1 MSARG
6 ATSDTPG
13 AAARS
18 LGATAVLFGA
28 LGVAAGAWGAHV
40 PSVKARYALDES
52 RLSMLLLAAAVGAV
66 LALFGA
72 GRLVARWGVRRCVGG
87 AGLGLAFGL
96 AAVLHA
102 PGLPALLPLMLVLGA
117 SMSVFD
123 VAINAEGTALET
135 LTGRKVMGRLHALFS
150 AGGMLG
156 AGLAAAMFAAGLRAP
171 AQLGVLA
178 LAVAASSLL
187 GGRRLLAEHPAEPG
201 PGVGQR
207 VTALRGMVWLLGLL
221 TLAAMV
227 AEGAM
232 VDWSVLYLA
241 QELHQLPAIAALGFA
256 VFSGAMAVARL
267 GADALRARWP
277 EGRLLAAGGALAA
290 LAMTVV
296 LWAGHPALA
305 FAGFAL
311 AGVGLAPAVPI
322 LYTAATRIPGV
333 PRASAI
339 AAVSAIGYAGFMIG
353 PPLIGALARAT
364 SLTAAL
370 GVVVAASAAL
380 ALFARRI
387 P

>member
-1 MSARG
+1 MSA
-6 ATSDTPG
+6 ATPATLAPG
-13 AAARS
+13 APPRS
-18 LGATAVLFGA
+18 LVATAALFGA

-40 PSVKARYALDES
+40 PSVKARYALDEAT
-52 RLSMLLLAAAVGAV
+52 LGMLLLAAAVGAV

-72 GRLVARWGVRRCVGG
+72 GRLVARWGVRRCVEG
-87 AGLGLAFGL
+87 AGVGLAL
-96 AAVLHA
+96 ALAGVLHA

-123 VAINAEGTALET
+123 VAINAEGTALEA

-156 AGLAAAMFAAGLRAP
+156 AGLAAAMFASGLAAP
-171 AQLGVLA
+171 VQLGLLA
-178 LAVAASSLL
+178 LAVAAASLS
-187 GGRRLLAEHPAEPG
+187 GARRLLDEHPPDPRPG
-201 PGVGQR
+201 LGQR
-207 VTALRGMVWLLGLL
+207 LTALRGVVWLLGLL
-221 TLAAMV
+221 TLAGMV

-232 VDWSVLYLA
+232 YDWSVLYLA
-241 QELHQLPAIAALGFA
+241 QELHQMPASAALGFA

-290 LAMTVV
+290 LAMAAV
-296 LWAGHPALA
+296 LGAGHPAIA

-364 SLTAAL
+364 SLSAAL